1 MSVDYNKFG
10 EFLNRLRLEV
20 GQMRAT
26 DTFHNAGWYNRAGD
40 KIGWGDLDYREVA
53 EIPSRLSSGELL
65 YVLPEYKSFWD
76 LKDAGLDESRPGLD
90 WIWEHAEATVTKNG
104 IIIIRDWGDAVVEA
118 DKGWIK
124 DVRATFMPREHYKNL
139 HWAFRPG

>member
-53 EIPSRLSSGELL
+53 KIPLRLSPGEML

-76 LKDAGLDESRPGLD
+76 LRDTDRDESRPGLD
-90 WIWEHAEATVTKNG
+90 WIWDHASAVITMSG
-104 IIIIRDWGDAVVEA
+104 IHIIRDWGDAVVEE

-124 DVRATFMPREHYKNL
+124 DVRATFWPREHFKNL